1 MRRAWWP
8 SALETIQTVTK
19 GAPGTGS
26 GSPKSYGVGVY
37 AIGNATSR
45 TRLTMTNATLAGIGD
60 FDINVDNYTEATT
73 VNTPFS
79 SAKLA
84 VQKAGNLTVRN
95 FLAVAVYWPNNVTF
109 VAGTHVH
116 VDDDAM
122 SAWDLTTSSGFAP
135 WLLVTDRVYQQST
148 TTIHDNQ
155 TRVAVSYAGAS
166 FWINPR
172 LVDMAT
178 SHTENFGMR
187 DTIAPNSS
195 ATPLPTYENALTFTV
210 DYTYD
215 DGNGTG
221 VRTVT
226 LWYRSGGGG
235 IQFATQVVPSI
246 GGFAF
251 NAPRDGTY
259 EFYTTA
265 TDVAGNT
272 QAAPSAGAGNDTWT
286 IVDTVRPQS
295 ETRPLP
301 IYETSSPFGVTWE
314 AREGTFD
321 IATYRIQV
329 NDNGGGWTD
338 WIPTTTA
345 TSGSYSGLDGHTYQF
360 RSVATDRAGNVE
372 SVSGNDSW
380 TMVDMSPPDSS
391 VTALPPYETALQ
403 FGISWGPVAGTL
415 DIATYRVQVRDGAGA
430 WADLSGYSN
439 TTATSATFVDVD
451 GHAYG
456 FRSLARDRAGN
467 AEVPPAGNDT
477 STVVDVTKPFVTD
490 VAPLGA
496 NTNLTP
502 WVVVTFSEAMDRN
515 SVVAAFSLTPSM
527 NGAYQWS
534 ADSTQVTFIPARS
547 LNAGTTY
554 FVAID
559 SSARDRAGNGMT
571 QSRTF
576 QFSTIGGIASGF
588 SLGDYWW
595 ALVLVGAVAGGALF
609 LVMRRRSAAPTK
621 PPAVSVSKEGDAIV
635 EDVFLLNH
643 RDGILIK
650 HETRRLRPD
659 VDTDILSGMLTAVQ
673 QFVKDALRGD
683 DYADLNEMTV
693 GHMHILIGRG
703 KWLVL
708 ADLIEGGGSMAL
720 YARIE
725 RCIKDMEDHHWDQ
738 LEDWDGD
745 MSLARVL
752 TPYIKKLI
760 QGGYAQ

>member
-1 MRRAWWP
+1 
-8 SALETIQTVTK
+8 
-19 GAPGTGS
+19 
-26 GSPKSYGVGVY
+26 
-37 AIGNATSR
+37 
-45 TRLTMTNATLAGIGD
+45 
-60 FDINVDNYTEATT
+60 
-73 VNTPFS
+73 
-79 SAKLA
+79 
-84 VQKAGNLTVRN
+84 
-95 FLAVAVYWPNNVTF
+95 
-109 VAGTHVH
+109 
-116 VDDDAM
+116 
-122 SAWDLTTSSGFAP
+122 
-135 WLLVTDRVYQQST
+135 
-148 TTIHDNQ
+148 
-155 TRVAVSYAGAS
+155 
-166 FWINPR
+166 
-172 LVDMAT
+172 
-178 SHTENFGMR
+178 
-187 DTIAPNSS
+187 
-195 ATPLPTYENALTFTV
+195 
-210 DYTYD
+210 
-215 DGNGTG
+215 
-221 VRTVT
+221 
-226 LWYRSGGGG
+226 
-235 IQFATQVVPSI
+235 SI
-246 GGFAF
+246 GGFSF
-251 NAPRDGTY
+251 NAPSDGPY

-272 QAAPSAGAGNDTWT
+272 QAAPSAGSANNTWTIVDTVRPGSHVNTLAAYQNTLSFVVSWAPDPGVTDIAAYRIQYNAGSGWVDWLPDTHATSGTFTASSQGPYAFRSLARDAAGNVELPPAGNDTWT

-301 IYETSSPFGVTWE
+301 IYETSSPFVVTWE

-345 TSGSYSGLDGHTYQF
+345 TSASYSGLDGHTYQF

-391 VTALPPYETALQ
+391 VTALPLYETALQ

-439 TTATSATFVDVD
+439 TTATSATFVGVD

-595 ALVLVGAVAGGALF
+595 LLVLAGGVAGGALF

-708 ADLIEGGGSMAL
+708 AARIEGDGSGSWT
-720 YARIE
+720 ARIE